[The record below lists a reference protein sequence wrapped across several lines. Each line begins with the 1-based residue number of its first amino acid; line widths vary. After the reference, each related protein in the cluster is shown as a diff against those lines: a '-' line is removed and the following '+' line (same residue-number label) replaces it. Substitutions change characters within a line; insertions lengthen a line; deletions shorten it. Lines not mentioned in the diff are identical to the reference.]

1 MPLHTNSSRLRALS
15 TDTAGELNVLRHDG
29 DTLSVDGAQVGV
41 LEKTNEVSLGGL
53 LESKNGGSLEAK
65 VTLEIL
71 GDLTDKTLEG
81 ELADEQVR
89 GLLVTTD
96 LTESDGSGAV
106 TVGLLDTSGGGGRL
120 TSGLGGKLLTGSL
133 SSGGLTGGLLGTSHF
148 GIDVLCCL
156 DELIYEKRE
165 SSIGSDE

>member
-106 TVGLLDTSGGGGRL
+106 TVGLLHTSG
-120 TSGLGGKLLTGSL
+120 
-133 SSGGLTGGLLGTSHF
+133 
-148 GIDVLCCL
+148 
-156 DELIYEKRE
+156 
-165 SSIGSDE
+165 

>member
-1 MPLHTNSSRLRALS
+1 MLSHTNCSCLRALS

-29 DTLSVDGAQVGV
+29 DTLGVDGTQVSV

-53 LESKNGGSLEAK
+53 LEGKNGGSLEAE

-71 GDLTDKTLEG
+71 SDLTDKTLEG
-81 ELADEQVR
+81 ELADEQVG

-106 TVGLLDTSGGGGRL
+106 TVGLLDTSSGGGGL
-120 TSGLGGKLLTGSL
+120 TSGLGGELLTGGL
-133 SSGGLTGGLLGTSHF
+133 SSGRLTGGLLGTSHF
-148 GIDVLCCL
+148 GIDVV
-156 DELIYEKRE
+156 
-165 SSIGSDE
+165 